1 MAKQAKDGFN
11 QRVRMAMGMRD
22 MSLADLAAKMNI
34 SRTRVYQYR
43 SVSTNPNS
51 ETVVALAKALEVS
64 TDFLLGMSD
73 SVEKPA

>member
-1 MAKQAKDGFN
+1 MAANIFN